1 MKIAVCF
8 KTIADYGRLSE
19 KDWAWDERHF
29 VDTSF
34 VRRVFNCF
42 DESALEMALK
52 LAGTSKNASDPA
64 ELTALTVDD
73 RQSDLFLKHLTAV
86 GYHHVV
92 RIQCNKKIDLRFNSL
107 TVSDLISTYIK
118 REGQQLVFLGRQGGA
133 GDNRQTGFLVAER
146 LGWPC
151 IREVTEVVR
160 DESSGC
166 LKVTSRIDGA
176 TLVQTVK
183 LPMVLI
189 AGDCIDSPYLRVPT
203 LKQKLKA
210 KKKQITILSNT
221 RLGIDDD
228 TLINNGKTLIDLQRP
243 QANRPCIFLEGKNPR
258 EQAKRLYA
266 EHLRQ
271 VFTL

>member
-8 KTIADYGRLSE
+8 KTIADYARLSE
-19 KDWAWDERHF
+19 TDWAWDARHV

-52 LAGTSKNASDPA
+52 LAATSQNASDPA

-92 RIQCNKKIDLRFNSL
+92 RIQCNKRIDLRFNSL
-107 TVSDLISTYIK
+107 AISDLISTYIK
-118 REGQQLVFLGRQGGA
+118 REGHQLVFLGTQGGD

-151 IREVTEVVR
+151 IREVTAVVMAG
-160 DESSGC
+160 SSDR
-166 LKVTSRIDGA
+166 LKVTSRINGA

-189 AGDCIDSPYLRVPT
+189 AGHCLDSPYLRIPT

-210 KKKQITILSNT
+210 KKNQVTILSNT
-221 RLGIDDD
+221 ELGLGND
-228 TLINNGKTLIDLQRP
+228 TLVNNGNTLIDLQRP
-243 QANRPCIFLEGKNPR
+243 PVDRSCVFLEGNNAR
-258 EQAKRLYA
+258 EQAKRLYD
-266 EHLRQ
+266 EYLKK

>member
-19 KDWAWDERHF
+19 TDWAWDERHF

-52 LAGTSKNASDPA
+52 LAATSQNASDPA

-92 RIQCNKKIDLRFNSL
+92 RIQCNKKIDLRFNPL

-118 REGQQLVFLGRQGGA
+118 REGHQLVFLGWQGGA

-151 IREVTEVVR
+151 IREVTAVVR
-160 DESSGC
+160 DESSGG
-166 LKVTSRIDGA
+166 LKVTSRIDAA

-189 AGDCIDSPYLRVPT
+189 AGHCIDSPYLRVPT

-210 KKKQITILSNT
+210 KNKPVTILSNT

-228 TLINNGKTLIDLQRP
+228 TLINNGKTLIDLQHP
-243 QANRPCIFLEGKNPR
+243 QASRPCIFVEGKNAR

-266 EHLRQ
+266 EHLKP

>member
-8 KTIADYGRLSE
+8 KTIADYGRLSDN
-19 KDWAWDERHF
+19 DWVWDARHF

-52 LAGTSKNASDPA
+52 LSGTSQNGSDTA
-64 ELTALTVDD
+64 ELSALTVDD
-73 RQSDLFLKHLTAV
+73 RRGDLFLKHLTAV

-92 RIQCNKKIDLRFNSL
+92 RIQCNKKIDLRFNSSA
-107 TVSDLISTYIK
+107 VSHLISAYIQ
-118 REGQQLVFLGRQGGA
+118 REGHQLVLLGTQGGD
-133 GDNRQTGFLVAER
+133 GDNGQTGFLVAER

-151 IREVTEVVR
+151 IREVTAVVMAG
-160 DESSGC
+160 SSDR

-176 TLVQTVK
+176 TLVQTVQ

-189 AGDCIDSPYLRVPT
+189 AGHCLDSPYLRIPT

-210 KKKQITILSNT
+210 NKNQVTILSNT
-221 RLGIDDD
+221 ELGIDND
-228 TLINNGKTLIDLQRP
+228 TLINNGKTLINLQRP
-243 QANRPCIFLEGKNPR
+243 PVNRPCVFLEGNSSR
-258 EQAKRLYA
+258 EQAKRLYD
-266 EHLRQ
+266 EYLRQ
-271 VFTL
+271 MFAL

>member
-19 KDWAWDERHF
+19 KDWVWDERHF

-52 LAGTSKNASDPA
+52 LSGTSKNVSGTV

-73 RQSDLFLKHLTAV
+73 RKSDLFLKQLTAI

-92 RIQCNKKIDLRFNSL
+92 RIECDKGIDLRFNSL
-107 TVSDLISTYIK
+107 AISHLISTYIK
-118 REGQQLVFLGRQGGA
+118 RKGHRLVFLGMQGGE

-151 IREVTEVVR
+151 IREVTKVVMAGSP
-160 DESSGC
+160 DC

-183 LPMVLI
+183 LPVVLI
-189 AGDCIDSPYLRVPT
+189 TGHSLDSPYLRVPT
-203 LKQKLKA
+203 LKQKLNA
-210 KKKQITILSNT
+210 KKKRVTVLSNT
-221 RLGIDDD
+221 ELGLDND
-228 TLINNGKTLIDLQRP
+228 TLIDNGKTLIDLQRP
-243 QANRPCIFLEGKNPR
+243 QATRPCVFLEGKNAR
-258 EQAKRLYA
+258 ELAKCLYD
-266 EHLRQ
+266 EYLKE
-271 VFTL
+271 VFTS

>member
-8 KTIADYGRLSE
+8 KTIADYGRLSD
-19 KDWAWDERHF
+19 KDWAWDGRHF
-29 VDTSF
+29 VDMSF

-52 LAGTSKNASDPA
+52 LSGTSKNVSGTL

-73 RQSDLFLKHLTAV
+73 RKSDLFLKQLTAI

-92 RIQCNKKIDLRFNSL
+92 RIECDKGIDLRFNSL
-107 TVSDLISTYIK
+107 AVSHLISTYIK
-118 REGQQLVFLGRQGGA
+118 RKGHRLVFLGMQGGE

-151 IREVTEVVR
+151 VREVTKVVMAGSP
-160 DESSGC
+160 DC

-176 TLVQTVK
+176 TLVQTIK
-183 LPMVLI
+183 LPVVLI
-189 AGDCIDSPYLRVPT
+189 IGHSLYSPYLRVPT
-203 LKQKLKA
+203 LKQKLNA
-210 KKKQITILSNT
+210 KKKRVTVLSNT
-221 RLGIDDD
+221 ELGLDND

-243 QANRPCIFLEGKNPR
+243 QANRPCVFLEGKNDR
-258 EQAKRLYA
+258 ELARRLYD
-266 EHLRQ
+266 EYLKE
-271 VFTL
+271 VFTS